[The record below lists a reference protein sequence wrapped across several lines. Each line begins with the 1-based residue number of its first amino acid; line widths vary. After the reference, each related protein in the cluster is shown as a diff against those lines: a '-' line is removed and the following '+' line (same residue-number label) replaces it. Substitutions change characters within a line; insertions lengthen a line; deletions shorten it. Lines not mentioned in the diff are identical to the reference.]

1 MVARTS
7 SWRQPA
13 NVPPKSSRLYFG
25 CVIGLSTFFLLAYL
39 WPQTPHIERVQCVIE
54 VTLSPGEIEEGLFK
68 DLLEE
73 SFQAC
78 LEKDVLDDIVSLSS
92 ASFTQLESSLG
103 IKRALPTEQEQ
114 LGFWL
119 KHKVTI
125 NEVGGSTVDYRLV
138 ELTGTELRG
147 DLAAILLNQLATR
160 LTEKLNR
167 KIIFERLAGD
177 WLPHQQNIED
187 TLRYRRQWMG
197 ELRGASGLQAQVL
210 QQIATQQIPKPTSPP
225 TQLASAKTVTPTA
238 KPPRDRELLLAEIK
252 MRQEQLLA
260 LSNQHTGPGR
270 PPEFETRLR
279 QIEQLQ
285 QLVGESGLALP
296 PETSDVKATRVRVE
310 ENQFY
315 LDKTNPS
322 QVNRSSNQQAE
333 FIGLVDQAQDANN
346 QIFDLQAEAES
357 RLKADEKRTTEI
369 REWIDSLSLGSAP
382 SSLQIIKFARQQ
394 PRLPSSI
401 PSSHWI
407 FICSVSI
414 ILGGGLSTALAFR
427 PMPFQSSA
435 DVESTLGVEVLGVIP
450 AEPTE
455 REPLVAKIK
464 RHESKLKIAAE
475 LTVLIMTS
483 LVVLSLFQ
491 DPRLLPL
498 LLENPFEGVAQAL
511 RSLRS
516 L

>member
-1 MVARTS
+1 M
-7 SWRQPA
+7 
-13 NVPPKSSRLYFG
+13 
-25 CVIGLSTFFLLAYL
+25 
-39 WPQTPHIERVQCVIE
+39 
-54 VTLSPGEIEEGLFK
+54 
-68 DLLEE
+68 
-73 SFQAC
+73 
-78 LEKDVLDDIVSLSS
+78 
-92 ASFTQLESSLG
+92 
-103 IKRALPTEQEQ
+103 
-114 LGFWL
+114 
-119 KHKVTI
+119 
-125 NEVGGSTVDYRLV
+125 
-138 ELTGTELRG
+138 
-147 DLAAILLNQLATR
+147 ATR

-167 KIIFERLAGD
+167 KIIFERLAAD
-177 WLPHQQNIED
+177 WLLHQQNIED

-210 QQIATQQIPKPTSPP
+210 QQIATQQIPKPTSSP
-225 TQLASAKTVTPTA
+225 TQLASAKTVTPTT
-238 KPPRDRELLLAEIK
+238 KPPRDRELLLAEIE

-260 LSNQHTGPGR
+260 SSNQHTGPGS
-270 PPEFETRLR
+270 PSEFETRLR

-315 LDKTNPS
+315 LEKTNPD
-322 QVNRSSNQQAE
+322 QVDRSSEQQAE
-333 FIGLVDQAQDANN
+333 FIGLIDQAQDANS

-357 RLKADEKRTTEI
+357 RLKADEKRTIEI

-394 PRLPSSI
+394 PRSPSSI

-414 ILGGGLSTALAFR
+414 IVGGGLSTALAFR

-455 REPLVAKIK
+455 RESFVAKLK
-464 RHESKLKIAAE
+464 RHESKLRIAAE
-475 LTVLIMTS
+475 LTVLIMTI

-498 LLENPFEGVAQAL
+498 LLENPFEGVAQAF